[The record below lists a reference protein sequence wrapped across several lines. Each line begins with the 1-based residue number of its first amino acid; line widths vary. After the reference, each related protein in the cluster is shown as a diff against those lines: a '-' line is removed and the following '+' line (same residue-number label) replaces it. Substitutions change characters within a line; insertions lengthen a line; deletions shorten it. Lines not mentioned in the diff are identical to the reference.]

1 MAGFSNAEV
10 ALIFDMDG
18 VLIDNRVYHLQAWVE
33 FCQRYGIIITAEE
46 FDRSM
51 FGGSNRDL
59 LEKVF
64 QKKLTENE
72 AKTLADEKE
81 ALYRKLHAADIHAM
95 AGVKE
100 FILKARS
107 AGIPVALA
115 TAAPRANLDFMLDHT
130 GMWGFFDVMTDDY
143 QVIRGKPDPEIY
155 LKTAAQLGVPPETC
169 IVFEDSLT
177 GIKSAQT
184 AGMKVIGVTT
194 SFSGE
199 ALKHTWK
206 QINTFEKLS
215 LNDLR

>member
-1 MAGFSNAEV
+1 
-10 ALIFDMDG
+10 
-18 VLIDNRVYHLQAWVE
+18 
-33 FCQRYGIIITAEE
+33 
-46 FDRSM
+46 
-51 FGGSNRDL
+51 
-59 LEKVF
+59 
-64 QKKLTENE
+64 
-72 AKTLADEKE
+72 
-81 ALYRKLHAADIHAM
+81 M

-130 GMWGFFDVMTDDY
+130 GMWGFFDVMTDDS